1 MLVAFLIGRTEYD
14 PSVDWFERE
23 IQCFDFTVIP
33 LARKLKECGVFGVS
47 GHEYLNY
54 AMNNRKAWES
64 TGKEIV
70 TEMSERCKSEITVEI
85 MKLMETNNNPES
97 QQQLQC
103 AISDQF
109 GPDSLLLTSLWS
121 KDNFQSMLGLL
132 DEPSASENN
141 DIEDAEYDILAPLS
155 PICPK
160 RTRTI
165 PF

>member
-1 MLVAFLIGRTEYD
+1 MLVAFLIGRTEHD

-23 IQCFDFTVIP
+23 IQFFDFTVIP

-64 TGKEIV
+64 TGKDIV
-70 TEMSERCKSEITVEI
+70 AEMSERCKSEITVEI
-85 MKLMETNNNPES
+85 MKLMKASDNPES
-97 QQQLQC
+97 QQQLQF

-121 KDNFQSMLGLL
+121 KENNNYQSMLGQL
-132 DEPSASENN
+132 DDPPASDSEHMY
-141 DIEDAEYDILAPLS
+141 ESDILTS
-155 PICPK
+155 SSSISPK
-160 RTRTI
+160 RTRTV
-165 PF
+165 PL

>member
-1 MLVAFLIGRTEYD
+1 MLVAFLIGRTTYD

-23 IQCFDFTVIP
+23 IHFFDFTVIP

-54 AMNNRKAWES
+54 AMNNRRAWES

-70 TEMSERCKSEITVEI
+70 AERSERCKAEIMVEI
-85 MKLMETNNNPES
+85 MKLMKSNDNPES

-121 KDNFQSMLGLL
+121 KDNYQSMLGLL
-132 DEPSASENN
+132 DETPVEEN
-141 DIEDAEYDILAPLS
+141 DDADEDEFGVMTPLS
-155 PICPK
+155 LISTK

-165 PF
+165 EL

>member
-1 MLVAFLIGRTEYD
+1 MIHRWIGSNEK
-14 PSVDWFERE
+14 FNF
-23 IQCFDFTVIP
+23 FDFTVIP

-64 TGKEIV
+64 AGKEMV
-70 TEMSERCKSEITVEI
+70 AEMSARCKSEITVEI
-85 MKLMETNNNPES
+85 MKLMKTNKNPES
-97 QQQLQC
+97 QPQQLQC

-121 KDNFQSMLGLL
+121 KDNYNSTLGLL
-132 DEPSASENN
+132 DAPPASDDDDN
-141 DIEDAEYDILAPLS
+141 DNDLYNMPTPVS
-155 PICPK
+155 PKSPQ

-165 PF
+165 PL